1 MHVKL
6 ILIWVV
12 FGPGMS
18 SYPSIW
24 FELVLDEMFQV
35 TKYSRRIQDNVVLC
49 VCVRVFFFDRMSDEI
64 GSLATSKQSDHHP
77 CARHEGLGQ
86 QLVSDIP

>member
-1 MHVKL
+1 M
-6 ILIWVV
+6 W
-12 FGPGMS
+12 
-18 SYPSIW
+18 SY
-24 FELVLDEMFQV
+24 V
-35 TKYSRRIQDNVVLC
+35 C
-49 VCVRVFFFDRMSDEI
+49 VCVCFFFDRMSDEI